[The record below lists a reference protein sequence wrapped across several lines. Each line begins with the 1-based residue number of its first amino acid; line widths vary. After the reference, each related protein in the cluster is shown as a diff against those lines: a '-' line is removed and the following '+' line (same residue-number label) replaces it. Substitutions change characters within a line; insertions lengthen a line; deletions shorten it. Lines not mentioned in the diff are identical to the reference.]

1 MSKKTKYS
9 YGVLP
14 SELNVKIK
22 SGKFK
27 FERGPCKFPYVE
39 EGSVTEKKK
48 CFSDKASG
56 LDLCPTKLHK
66 NKSIKRVGLCFDL
79 NKMKCQ
85 IPDSPHSPKSSKSS
99 KKSKKSN
106 KTKGWCHPYDKP
118 TIKSPPSKSLSVNNK
133 YVILRQETGFAPYH
147 TNGDGNCLFHSM
159 VGSIL
164 MNDDLGEGFLDD
176 NIRRIEDENGIELK
190 GKNYAEKMRS
200 LYIHILNNTDDLT
213 PFYFRIFSS
222 VIYDGSY
229 ARAAHK
235 VKKLIKPEYIQELI
249 DKQKAQGWIEPHE
262 ANKVASSKSKK
273 AKKYK
278 KVLRNVPGELTRFVI
293 ENEDKDDCQYE
304 ININYNG
311 ANHYEAMG
319 AFSQK
324 EKYKPTH
331 KAEKSVESSN
341 SSNSSNSYHSS
352 SSSEVQPPMT
362 TIGNNPDEYLFKI
375 ASHYNDLEKED
386 DRSKP
391 EYDLSA
397 NDLMILNRMKDE
409 FLKIFVNPYVY
420 TDEHMAR
427 TVCSYLKINMKMHQI
442 SQLKRYVKERIKKPS
457 SVKKD
462 KKKSVSK
469 KKRRRKGSMN
479 SNSSPSSS

>member
-1 MSKKTKYS
+1 MTKYT

-14 SELNVKIK
+14 SELDIKIK
-22 SGKFK
+22 GNN
-27 FERGPCKFPYVE
+27 FEFGRGPCKFPYVE
-39 EGSVTEKKK
+39 EGSVTEKTK
-48 CFSDKASG
+48 CFTDKTSG
-56 LDLCPTKLHK
+56 LELCPTKLHK
-66 NKSIKRVGLCFDL
+66 NKTIKRVGVCFDL
-79 NKMKCQ
+79 KKMECQ
-85 IPDSPHSPKSSKSS
+85 ISDSPHANNNA
-99 KKSKKSN
+99 KKSKKR
-106 KTKGWCHPYDKP
+106 KTLGWCHPYDKP
-118 TIKSPPSKSLSVNNK
+118 TIKSPPSKSPGENNK
-133 YVILRQETGFAPYH
+133 NVILRQETGFAPYH

-164 MNDDLGEGFLDD
+164 MKDDLGEGFLVD
-176 NIRRIEDENGIELK
+176 NIQRIEDENGIELK

-200 LYIHILNNTDDLT
+200 LYIHIINNTDDLT

-229 ARAAHK
+229 SKAARK

-249 DKQKAQGWIEPHE
+249 DKQKAQGWVEPGTAPKE
-262 ANKVASSKSKK
+262 AKTKTKSKK
-273 AKKYK
+273 KKYR
-278 KVLRNVPGELTRFVI
+278 KVLRNVPGEFTRFVI

-331 KAEKSVESSN
+331 KAEKSVESSH
-341 SSNSSNSYHSS
+341 SSNSSNSSS
-352 SSSEVQPPMT
+352 SSHSSNSLEHKPPMT

-375 ASHYNDLEKED
+375 ASHYNDLEKES

-409 FLKIFVNPYVY
+409 FLKIFVNPHVY

-427 TVCSYLKINMKMHQI
+427 TVCSYLKINIKMHQI
-442 SQLKRYVKERIKKPS
+442 SQLQRYVKEPIKKPTTR
-457 SVKKD
+457 KKT
-462 KKKSVSK
+462 K

-479 SNSSPSSS
+479 SSSGSS

>member
-22 SGKFK
+22 SSEFK

-56 LDLCPTKLHK
+56 LDLCPTKL
-66 NKSIKRVGLCFDL
+66 NKDKTIKRVGVCFDL

-99 KKSKKSN
+99 KKSKKSK
-106 KTKGWCHPYDKP
+106 KTKDWCSPYKKP
-118 TIKSPPSKSLSVNNK
+118 TIKYPPSKSLSVNNE
-133 YVILRQETGFAPYH
+133 YVILRQETGFAPYY

-164 MNDDLGEGFLDD
+164 MHSDLGEGFLDD
-176 NIRRIEDENGIELK
+176 NIRRIEDENGIELQ

-213 PFYFRIFSS
+213 PFYFRIFTS

-262 ANKVASSKSKK
+262 APKVASSKSKK
-273 AKKYK
+273 AKKYR
-278 KVLRNVPGELTRFVI
+278 KVLTKVPGEFTRFVI
-293 ENEDKDDCQYE
+293 ENEDKENCDHE
-304 ININYNG
+304 INIHFNG
-311 ANHYEAMG
+311 SNHYEAMRE
-319 AFSQK
+319 FSQK
-324 EKYKPTH
+324 ENYKPTH
-331 KAEKSVESSN
+331 KVEASDGSSN
-341 SSNSSNSYHSS
+341 SSNSSNSGND
-352 SSSEVQPPMT
+352 SEPQPKMT
-362 TIGNNPDEYLFKI
+362 TISNNEDEYLFKI
-375 ASHYNDLEKED
+375 ATHFNDLEKED
-386 DRSKP
+386 DRAKP
-391 EYDLSA
+391 QYDLSE
-397 NDLMILNRMKDE
+397 NDLMILNKMKDE
-409 FLKIFVNPYVY
+409 FLKIFTNPNVH

-442 SQLKRYVKERIKKPS
+442 AIRQIYVKVPIKKE
-457 SVKKD
+457 SVKKTH
-462 KKKSVSK
+462 KKKKKKGSK